1 MIKVSNLTKKFG
13 DLTAVDNISFEV
25 NDGEIFA
32 FLGPNGAGKSTTI
45 KILTTLLP
53 PTAGTAIINGY
64 EPVSQSEE
72 ARRSFGVVFQELS
85 LDDDLTAFENMEL
98 HGVLYD
104 VPDDVSKNRIKELL
118 TLVDLWDRKDNLVKE
133 FSGGMKRRL
142 EIARGFLHHPKI
154 LFLDE
159 PTLGL
164 DPQTRN
170 SMWRYLRELNE
181 TENTTIFFTT
191 HYMEEADRVAQRIA
205 IIDNGKIIATGTSEE
220 LKKQTNSTS
229 LEDAF
234 LALTGKT
241 IREEPAKTTEQRKSG
256 HGPWRHL

>member
-1 MIKVSNLTKKFG
+1 MINVRNLTKKYNGFP
-13 DLTAVDNISFEV
+13 AVDDISFEV

-32 FLGPNGAGKSTTI
+32 FLGPNGAGKTTTI
-45 KILTTLLP
+45 KILTTMLY
-53 PTAGTAIINGY
+53 PTSGTAMINGHN
-64 EPVSQSEE
+64 PVTQPEE
-72 ARRSFGVVFQELS
+72 ARRSFGVVFQDLS

-104 VPDDVSKNRIKELL
+104 VPDKVRKRRIEKLL
-118 TLVDLWDRKDNLVKE
+118 RLVDLWDRQRSLVKE

-191 HYMEEADRVAQRIA
+191 HYMEEAERVAQRIA
-205 IIDNGKIIATGTSEE
+205 IIDHGKIIATGTSEE